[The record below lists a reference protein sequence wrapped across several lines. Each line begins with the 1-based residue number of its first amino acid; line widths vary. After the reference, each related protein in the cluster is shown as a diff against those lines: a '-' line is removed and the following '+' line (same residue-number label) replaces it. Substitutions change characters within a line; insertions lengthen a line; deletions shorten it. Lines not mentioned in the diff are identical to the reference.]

1 MSQRCWEL
9 SSWIFEYQLDSQ
21 PLSPCELKRENAI
34 AQGEDYI
41 PQCLDDGRY
50 RNVQCSKDGN
60 ICWCVDAKGHE
71 IASSKQSSSTVSCFS
86 SCQLHRQQVFHDVDV
101 SYTPQCSDTGEYE
114 EVQCDSFTKE
124 CWCVD
129 ADGMEIYGT
138 RQNGKPEHCP
148 GNCEVRNRRLLHG
161 FGEKS
166 PPQCSPDGTFL
177 PVQCKFINTTDM
189 MVFDLLHTFS
199 RFPSLFQTFSN
210 FRRAF
215 PEVSTYCF
223 CVDSQGRELAGTG
236 LELLLDEVY
245 DTVFSG
251 FDLGHSFTES
261 NMYRILQ
268 RRFLGVHLAMSGR
281 FRCPTKCEVE
291 RSIEARA
298 NNTFWPTCN
307 EDGSYK
313 PTKCYGTNLCW
324 CVDHNGKEIVG
335 SRQNGEPFCSL
346 GNTDCLTERR
356 QALSQVFFGPVGFF
370 SQNNILSTPGV
381 TQENPFKLYSFCNP
395 ELSELVLKSGLLD
408 ALSEFNKPTMK
419 HVLSEVIRGL
429 FPSTKLALKA
439 LQLTTNP
446 KRLQE
451 NLFGGKFLKNIGQF
465 NFSGAVG
472 SRGTFNFDSIFK
484 QVGVTA
490 DSTTFDQVAKLIS
503 SDVKPNTLHLEQQVR
518 DEFGKDVNL
527 LTNQNLINIIG
538 SVLENEQFFI
548 TLRQLLFS
556 FKAGEEDQ
564 LDIFF
569 QLLFQNFDTNAC
581 DKKEPLFVP
590 RCSQDGLYEQI
601 QCMGMECWC
610 VDSQG
615 KEIPMS
621 RTQRKK
627 PHCPSACE
635 KEREKAKLSLASQ
648 AAGSEIFIPKCEADG
663 SFKSFQCFGKNC
675 FCVDR
680 EGMRLT
686 RATSRKTSKC
696 PSACQREAAQHFLRN
711 AKLLLSRPSSLSQIS
726 DVYIPQCNADGSWR
740 EVQCNGPPEQAFDF
754 YNKWVRENNGSKEL
768 LVMNVIETIKR
779 YLMVPDIFTSF
790 KAFVRELYTTGTY
803 KVFSVFSDYATFNN
817 VPSDFFNGTNDAL
830 SNNSVFLNPYSF
842 WSLLTG
848 NFTSYPGEYS
858 DFSVPLSHFPLR
870 QCWCVSKNGKMK
882 TGTKTPADGIPKC
895 PGPCSEAS
903 QQVAVFLQQAEEI
916 MRVSSTSNVPFS
928 YGFLLASGLQF
939 TSDEIIDRVGTL
951 TSVISLSER
960 LLSDRDYAFQ
970 LAAYTTFTFYR
981 KMSYQG
987 DALTYQPYMPQCD
1000 GLGYWEPMQCH
1011 ESTGHCWCVD
1021 EEGSYIPGTLV
1032 NHPVNVTFCP
1042 SWCSLLK
1049 KQSLN
1054 MEVGTGFIPEC
1065 QDSDGSFS
1073 TVQCEKDRQTCW
1085 CVFQNGEEVPD
1096 TRTQGREPSCKRP
1109 LCSLPFN
1116 ESGLHNGIVLCEEND
1131 QEKQE
1136 CHLACRQGYHNVLSE
1151 DTYQCNVTSR
1161 SWVLKMPHPYACQRQ
1176 QMRQTFHVS
1185 ANVQVQLPKEKTCN
1199 TEISTLKFSLLDH
1212 MHANG
1217 FCHLQINSF
1226 GRHETISI
1234 CDNSTVTLECSGAD
1248 QLAMMITW
1256 RAQRRNIPINFLP
1269 DLHDIENVFNSGNL
1283 AERLVTFLKN
1293 NAHLLFLGSE
1303 SILVDVTV
1311 SNTSAVQLGCLPGY
1325 KMILGVKGCA
1335 ICPAGT
1341 FFSGDACLTCPLGSY
1356 QDKEGHVSCNKCTA
1370 GRITVFTGSFKAT
1383 HCVTSCLANNLGL
1396 QCNDKG
1402 EYKASQKDINSQ
1414 KWFCVQDNGE
1424 KLEWTESI
1432 MAYTETQCQELRK
1445 FEDLSP
1451 RQWTLNAED
1460 SSILFSKS
1468 SNDNIR
1474 FLLPQCISECTH
1486 NYSCG
1491 YVAVFSDGPTA
1502 ICDLYV
1508 SDGNNVKCTATEKG
1522 NGFLGNAG
1530 VESYQSLSCTVKV
1543 KSKMREDLAV
1553 YRKKGHEFT
1562 TGTQKIFQRTNFRK
1576 AASGVYQVVAF
1587 VVELSALSDVHHFCQ
1602 AACTEDTCCDGFILN
1617 QNVLNGATIMCGLL
1631 SYPEA
1636 LLCSDQD
1643 FNQSAGSNLCG
1654 REIKY
1659 NKEKKEFVFS
1669 LGEQN
1674 FTITDALL
1682 PAASKNDTNY
1692 QANLI
1697 SFQRVYM
1704 WKDSNMNVRSS
1715 TAANCMNIMLQNR
1728 ETLKIPENVREA
1740 FITTDSSI
1748 FHVDPQLK
1756 VSSQEFWIFKHEY
1769 SSPELAQLWCLTRC
1783 EEEDFCKLVDLQD
1796 SDPSYFTCT
1805 LYPDTQVCGSYS
1817 KSSRESCR
1825 PVLPSQPQTTYKK
1838 KLSLKGSVKNF
1849 YSRLPF
1855 KKLVAYSVRRRI
1867 NQTGK
1872 TLSEGFF
1879 ECERHC
1885 DEDSCCKGFG
1895 FIKDLQTS
1903 AKEVLCLILNSIG
1916 VQTCPESEQSSWRAL
1931 PCEVSNIESEIY
1943 PFGWYQ
1949 KPVNQW
1955 NNIASMCPPFTLPS
1969 PSINVTGFTWKRL
1982 ETSSIL
1988 IDPNLSHFDI
1998 IHISKDLVDNL
2009 TTVKEWCLSACTS
2022 SPSCVTISL
2031 DMKQPAFHCVLYP
2044 QTQVCIPNSRFQLEC
2059 KSLLKEPSEEVY
2071 YRTVL
2076 DPPLTS
2082 VTITSHGTLIGRSK
2096 MVPVGSN
2103 WKTVGQFLGI
2113 PYAEPPTGVNRFT
2126 GPQPPKWR
2134 GIWNA
2139 SFIRPSCLQPG
2150 DQKDQLLT
2158 SDEDCLY
2165 LNVFMPSNTVRNS
2178 SVLVFFHNPAREL
2191 NGGDNLID
2199 GSYLAALGNIIVVT
2213 ANFRIGVFGF
2223 LTTASTQANGNFG
2236 LQDQI
2241 GVLKW
2246 VQKNIASFGGDPG
2259 SVTLASDRSGAD
2271 IAGLHLTSVMS
2282 TNLFQRVLLMGGSP
2296 FSPNAVISLNQAEE
2310 RAVTLGKEVGCF
2322 TSSSKELVSCLKDVA
2337 AVQLNEAQTKL
2348 LAVSSPFQA
2357 WGPTVDGINVREPSS
2372 VAFQNGRFQKVD
2384 LMIGTSSEDGLI
2396 SRAKKIKKFEELQG
2410 RVNSKTAFYAALTNA
2425 LGGEN
2430 NNTFVHEAATWF
2442 YSMAHSVTPA
2452 GYSLFSR
2459 ALENATRDYFILCPT
2474 IQMAKFWAEK
2484 TRANVFMY
2492 HVPESVSQTSID
2504 IPVTLDLQLAF
2515 GLPHSPQTRHLFNAM
2530 ERRLSLQMML
2540 YTLNFI
2546 KSGNPNYPYTFSKR
2560 SFSNF
2565 LPAWPAF
2572 VPHPNGDNF
2581 KVLDD
2586 SLNNG
2591 KGLRKAECS
2600 FWADYIQTLTTS
2612 TSRLFKTGPDVDVDD
2627 INPNP
2632 SSNFQ
2637 TPITKKKGDLEKDAY
2652 N

>member
-1 MSQRCWEL
+1 MCLFDLPPVILIKRSDPVGTSPFILEL
-9 SSWIFEYQLDSQ
+9 SLIIAEYQLDSQ

-335 SRQNGEPFCSL
+335 SRQNGEQPVC

-1011 ESTGHCWCVD
+1011 ESTGTV
-1021 EEGSYIPGTLV
+1021 
-1032 NHPVNVTFCP
+1032 
-1042 SWCSLLK
+1042 WCSLLK

-1325 KMILGVKGCA
+1325 KMILGVKGS

-1432 MAYTETQCQELRK
+1432 MRSDKTNLH
-1445 FEDLSP
+1445 F
-1451 RQWTLNAED
+1451 NAD
-1460 SSILFSKS
+1460 PLLYIKNKRTSLIVLCHF
-1468 SNDNIR
+1468 
-1474 FLLPQCISECTH
+1474 FLLLLVNDFQI
-1486 NYSCG
+1486 
-1491 YVAVFSDGPTA
+1491 YVLNENMQYKEMFD
-1502 ICDLYV
+1502 
-1508 SDGNNVKCTATEKG
+1508 G

-1617 QNVLNGATIMCGLL
+1617 QNVLNG
-1631 SYPEA
+1631 
-1636 LLCSDQD
+1636 
-1643 FNQSAGSNLCG
+1643 
-1654 REIKY
+1654 
-1659 NKEKKEFVFS
+1659 
-1669 LGEQN
+1669 
-1674 FTITDALL
+1674 
-1682 PAASKNDTNY
+1682 
-1692 QANLI
+1692 
-1697 SFQRVYM
+1697 
-1704 WKDSNMNVRSS
+1704 
-1715 TAANCMNIMLQNR
+1715 
-1728 ETLKIPENVREA
+1728 ENVREA

-1796 SDPSYFTCT
+1796 SDSSYFTCT

-1872 TLSEGFF
+1872 TLSEGYDVFLLYSSRMHLF
-1879 ECERHC
+1879 DFPTSTTSLH
-1885 DEDSCCKGFG
+1885 
-1895 FIKDLQTS
+1895 FIFY
-1903 AKEVLCLILNSIG
+1903 ILSFAF
-1916 VQTCPESEQSSWRAL
+1916 QTCPESEQSSWRAL

-2474 IQMAKFWAEK
+2474 IQMAKFWTEK

-2612 TSRLFKTGPDVDVDD
+2612 TSKSDNEGLMNGPC
-2627 INPNP
+2627 
-2632 SSNFQ
+2632 SSDHQPAALLSPF
-2637 TPITKKKGDLEKDAY
+2637 
-2652 N
+2652 

>member
-1 MSQRCWEL
+1 MCLFDLPPVILIKRSDPVGTSPFILEL
-9 SSWIFEYQLDSQ
+9 SLIIAEYQLDSQ

-335 SRQNGEPFCSL
+335 SRQNGEQPVW
-346 GNTDCLTERR
+346 NTDCLTERR

-1011 ESTGHCWCVD
+1011 ESTGTV
-1021 EEGSYIPGTLV
+1021 
-1032 NHPVNVTFCP
+1032 
-1042 SWCSLLK
+1042 WCSLLK

-1311 SNTSAVQLGCLPGY
+1311 SNTSAVQCLH
-1325 KMILGVKGCA
+1325 ILFYLSFLLFLA

-1432 MAYTETQCQELRK
+1432 MAYTETQCQG
-1445 FEDLSP
+1445 
-1451 RQWTLNAED
+1451 T
-1460 SSILFSKS
+1460 SS
-1468 SNDNIR
+1468 
-1474 FLLPQCISECTH
+1474 T
-1486 NYSCG
+1486 
-1491 YVAVFSDGPTA
+1491 
-1502 ICDLYV
+1502 
-1508 SDGNNVKCTATEKG
+1508 TATLQYICSSG

-1674 FTITDALL
+1674 FTISKYRRMFKNKHYRHVCMPSNPLHPTHLYSGVRDL
-1682 PAASKNDTNY
+1682 AA
-1692 QANLI
+1692 
-1697 SFQRVYM
+1697 V
-1704 WKDSNMNVRSS
+1704 
-1715 TAANCMNIMLQNR
+1715 
-1728 ETLKIPENVREA
+1728 
-1740 FITTDSSI
+1740 
-1748 FHVDPQLK
+1748 
-1756 VSSQEFWIFKHEY
+1756 
-1769 SSPELAQLWCLTRC
+1769 LWFCC

-1796 SDPSYFTCT
+1796 SDSSYFTCT

-1838 KLSLKGSVKNF
+1838 KCEFPSFTLIIYFAGEIGFPYDVYFSFIFYILSF
-1849 YSRLPF
+1849 AF
-1855 KKLVAYSVRRRI
+1855 
-1867 NQTGK
+1867 
-1872 TLSEGFF
+1872 
-1879 ECERHC
+1879 
-1885 DEDSCCKGFG
+1885 
-1895 FIKDLQTS
+1895 
-1903 AKEVLCLILNSIG
+1903 
-1916 VQTCPESEQSSWRAL
+1916 QTCPESEQSSWRAL

-2474 IQMAKFWAEK
+2474 IQMAKFWTEK

-2612 TSRLFKTGPDVDVDD
+2612 TSKCVRISFHL
-2627 INPNP
+2627 
-2632 SSNFQ
+2632 
-2637 TPITKKKGDLEKDAY
+2637 
-2652 N
+2652 